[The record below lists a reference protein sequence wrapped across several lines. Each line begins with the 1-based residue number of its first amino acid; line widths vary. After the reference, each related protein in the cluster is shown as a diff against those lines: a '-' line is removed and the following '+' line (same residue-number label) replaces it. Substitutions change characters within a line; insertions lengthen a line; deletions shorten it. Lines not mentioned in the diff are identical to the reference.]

1 MLGGCI
7 DEPIEAMLV
16 NDDDD
21 RSETGSRWT
30 GFGRGRRGMC
40 KRQGGLAVRGER
52 KELAWEWG
60 DAVSVRSIGNARPRF
75 GGMYGCVVDRSEV
88 GVRVTCAERGG
99 LGSSGGGERAGGRA
113 GEDVGGRVGVDSMA
127 SLKNWANHGDKAK
140 GLLTETRLSRRCN
153 DGGQAAQAMESGRGG
168 GGQGRPIRDGCQE
181 GVWLCRAMWLAEL
194 ECKAARIDVG
204 AQPTQVLQS

>member
-1 MLGGCI
+1 MLCRC
-7 DEPIEAMLV
+7 
-16 NDDDD
+16 D
-21 RSETGSRWT
+21 RSAMHARGSEECT
-30 GFGRGRRGMC
+30 
-40 KRQGGLAVRGER
+40 
-52 KELAWEWG
+52 
-60 DAVSVRSIGNARPRF
+60 DALLTEARSGCESHARNEE
-75 GGMYGCVVDRSEV
+75 D
-88 GVRVTCAERGG
+88 
-99 LGSSGGGERAGGRA
+99 SGAAAAANGRA

-127 SLKNWANHGDKAK
+127 SLKNWANRGDKAK

>member
-7 DEPIEAMLV
+7 NEPIEAMLV
-16 NDDDD
+16 NDGDG

-30 GFGRGRRGMC
+30 GLGRGRRGMC

-99 LGSSGGGERAGGRA
+99 LGCGGGGEGAGGRA
-113 GEDVGGRVGVDSMA
+113 RTSAEGSVLIVWQACAGRIAATKPIQYLQRCACPGDAMTGGRRPTRWQQDEEEEGKGVQSGMGVRKGCGCA
-127 SLKNWANHGDKAK
+127 GPCGSLSSNARQLGSTWV
-140 GLLTETRLSRRCN
+140 RSRPRCCRP
-153 DGGQAAQAMESGRGG
+153 DG
-168 GGQGRPIRDGCQE
+168 
-181 GVWLCRAMWLAEL
+181 
-194 ECKAARIDVG
+194 
-204 AQPTQVLQS
+204 